1 MSKATDIADY
11 GRFPPFRKNLIIN
24 GGMAVVQRGTT
35 IVSPSNTDYTL
46 DRWQWTQVGAGA
58 VTVTQTAAQSG
69 ASPHWHAMY
78 VDVTTADASLAATDI
93 YLIRQRIE
101 GRMLTD
107 SGWGA
112 AAAKDITLSFK
123 TAHTKTGTYCI
134 SIRNSALDRSYIAE
148 YTQSVASAWET
159 HEITIPGDTTGT
171 WLRSADTGIE
181 LNFVIGAGATSNWVG
196 TADAWTAT
204 NDLHTA
210 NQVNVMDSTSGF
222 FRFTDVKLEY
232 GSEATEFVARPF
244 GEELALCQRYYQKSY
259 QSTQYPGTV
268 TSGGS
273 QSYTAQRTATQQ
285 YISPAQFA
293 VPMRVTPTL
302 VIYGTDGTLNRVNG
316 IDSGNLVAG
325 SFALSDRQIRVITT
339 TTSHVLHDRYQFHW
353 TADAEL

>member
-1 MSKATDIADY
+1 
-11 GRFPPFRKNLIIN
+11 
-24 GGMAVVQRGTT
+24 
-35 IVSPSNTDYTL
+35 
-46 DRWQWTQVGAGA
+46 
-58 VTVTQTAAQSG
+58 
-69 ASPHWHAMY
+69 
-78 VDVTTADASLAATDI
+78 
-93 YLIRQRIE
+93 
-101 GRMLTD
+101 
-107 SGWGA
+107 
-112 AAAKDITLSFK
+112 
-123 TAHTKTGTYCI
+123 
-134 SIRNSALDRSYIAE
+134 
-148 YTQSVASAWET
+148 
-159 HEITIPGDTTGT
+159 
-171 WLRSADTGIE
+171 
-181 LNFVIGAGATSNWVG
+181 
-196 TADAWTAT
+196 
-204 NDLHTA
+204 
-210 NQVNVMDSTSGF
+210 
-222 FRFTDVKLEY
+222 VKLEY